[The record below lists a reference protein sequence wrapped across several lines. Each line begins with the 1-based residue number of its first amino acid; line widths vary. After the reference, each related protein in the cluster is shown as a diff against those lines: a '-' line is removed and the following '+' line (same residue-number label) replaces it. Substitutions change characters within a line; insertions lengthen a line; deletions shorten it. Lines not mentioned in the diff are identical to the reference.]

1 MRSFRNNKILK
12 FIVGLIRFL
21 IYFFLI
27 CVIFVVVTQK
37 VSGNSI
43 AIGGIRIFNVISG
56 SMEPDYEKGD
66 ILVVKQTDPE
76 QLKVG
81 QVIVY
86 CGKEGQVDGKIV
98 THQIVRIEK
107 HNGEKIFYT
116 KGISNMIEDPE
127 VKADQIYGVVKHKM
141 IVLSFI
147 NKLMYNI
154 YFFYF
159 ILIIPTGIIIF
170 LEIKNIREKMREED
184 DE

>member
-98 THQIVRIEK
+98 THKIVRIEK

-127 VKADQIYGVVKHKM
+127 VKADQIYGVVKYKM

>member
-127 VKADQIYGVVKHKM
+127 VHADQIYGVVKHKM

>member
-1 MRSFRNNKILK
+1 MRSFRDNKILK

-37 VSGNSI
+37 ISGNSV

-56 SMEPDYEKGD
+56 SMEPDYGKGD

-86 CGKEGQVDGKIV
+86 CGKEGQVNGKIV

-107 HNGEKIFYT
+107 RNGEKIFYT

-127 VKADQIYGVVKHKM
+127 VHADQIYGVVKHKM
-141 IVLSFI
+141 IFLSFI